1 VAKNVLLSD
10 YSVKMGYIPYTDKE
24 LAHLLTKNDEK
35 AFRELYI
42 RYRDKLWHFSYAFL
56 KSEDDA
62 SDIVQ
67 EIFMR
72 IWELRSFID
81 PERSLSSFIYTMARN
96 RILNFFRDMD
106 VEIQVKQSL
115 SKKSPIETE
124 TAESSLIFSEYQQIL
139 ADAIEQLPPK
149 RKRIFNM
156 SRVDQ
161 LSHKEI
167 AVQLNISV
175 NTVQE
180 HISESLHFIKKYFLR
195 HTDITLSTLLFI
207 VFISLFNF

>member
-1 VAKNVLLSD
+1 
-10 YSVKMGYIPYTDKE
+10 MGYILYTDKE
-24 LAHLLTKNDEK
+24 LAYLLTKNDEN
-35 AFRELYI
+35 AFRELYL
-42 RYRDKLWHFSYAFL
+42 RYRDKLWYFCYGFL

-67 EIFMR
+67 EVFMR
-72 IWELRSFID
+72 IWESRNFID
-81 PERSLSSFIYTMARN
+81 PERSLSSFIYTMAKN

-106 VEIQVKQSL
+106 VEKQVKQAL

-124 TAESSLIFSEYQQIL
+124 TAESDLIISEYQQIL

-149 RKRIFNM
+149 RKQIFNM

-167 AVQLNISV
+167 AIQLNISV

-180 HISESLHFIKKYFLR
+180 HISESLRFIKKYFLK
-195 HTDITLSTLLFI
+195 HTDITLGMLLF
-207 VFISLFNF
+207 VMNRFVS